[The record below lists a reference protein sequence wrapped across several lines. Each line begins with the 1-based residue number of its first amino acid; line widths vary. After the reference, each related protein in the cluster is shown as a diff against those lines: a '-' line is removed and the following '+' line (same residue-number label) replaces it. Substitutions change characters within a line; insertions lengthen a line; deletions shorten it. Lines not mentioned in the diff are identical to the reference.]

1 MPMKAESIEIENVL
15 RPGKTYRANREKYEA
30 MREALVGVLPRSVPG
45 FSVEE
50 MIAAVKP
57 RLPDALFPGGET
69 AGWWVKAVQL
79 DLEAKGL
86 VRREGKPLRFRLAA

>member
-50 MIAAVKP
+50 MIAAGSRACP
-57 RLPDALFPGGET
+57 TRCFPARDRRLVGQGRAARPGG
-69 AGWWVKAVQL
+69 Q
-79 DLEAKGL
+79 GL